1 MRQMKC
7 LFLYLQAVLLHTL
20 QGPKHLQ
27 SPPLP
32 VAFLFFLHRYCGI
45 VWYETLQLVQLS
57 ECQWATSAAIFIAN
71 EKLLFFCN
79 NNCSCVDAICTAC
92 QHVTSKHVEKLYWLL
107 LLFEIRSDKLYEVGN
122 KPSPMFCFV
131 LFCFHLKYL
140 YSWCNTTLTSRF
152 CFVNISCP
160 ACCSLSCYLLVSCNT
175 SVHTPQGSIYMYT
188 SDSWFKT
195 HQIPPVLN
203 LHLESCWQEFVE
215 TYIFRVIT
223 KLKLC

>member
-27 SPPLP
+27 SPPP
-32 VAFLFFLHRYCGI
+32 VSFLLLLHQYCGI

-122 KPSPMFCFV
+122 KPSPMF
-131 LFCFHLKYL
+131 LFCFVFTWSIFIHDATPLSPADFAL
-140 YSWCNTTLTSRF
+140 LTSH
-152 CFVNISCP
+152 VQL
-160 ACCSLSCYLLVSCNT
+160 A
-175 SVHTPQGSIYMYT
+175 VHCHAIY
-188 SDSWFKT
+188 
-195 HQIPPVLN
+195 
-203 LHLESCWQEFVE
+203 
-215 TYIFRVIT
+215 
-223 KLKLC
+223 